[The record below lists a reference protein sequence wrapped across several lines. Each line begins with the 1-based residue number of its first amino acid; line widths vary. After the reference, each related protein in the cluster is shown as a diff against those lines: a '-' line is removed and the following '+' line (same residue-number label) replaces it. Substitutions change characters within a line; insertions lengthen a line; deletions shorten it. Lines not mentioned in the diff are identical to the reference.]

1 MFEIPI
7 TTAYKTVVS
16 VVYGL
21 CQLAQPGLVLKSG
34 VVVAMVAVHV
44 AVNSLQWAVDP
55 VAMPEKQLELL
66 QATRIEYVLAA
77 PVVALNY
84 VKVPAV
90 SLVMWS
96 IPLQPHMQ
104 LAYVP
109 VVDTAA
115 IVHVSIQ

>member
-21 CQLAQPGLVLKSG
+21 CQRAQPGPVLKSG
-34 VVVAMVAVHV
+34 VGVAMVAAHV
-44 AVNSLQWAVDP
+44 AANSLQWEAAP
-55 VAMPEKQLELL
+55 VVILEKQPELL
-66 QATRIEYVLAA
+66 QATRIDYVLEAVVAA
-77 PVVALNY
+77 PKRA
-84 VKVPAV
+84 KVPTV

-96 IPLQPHMQ
+96 TPLQPHMQ

-115 IVHVSIQ
+115 TAHVFIQ

>member
-21 CQLAQPGLVLKSG
+21 CQLAQPGPVLKSG

-44 AVNSLQWAVDP
+44 AVNSLQWEAAPAVIL
-55 VAMPEKQLELL
+55 EKQPELL
-66 QATRIEYVLAA
+66 QATRIDYVLAA
-77 PVVALNY
+77 PVAALNY
-84 VKVPAV
+84 VKVPTV